1 MKYAS
6 SLAVLAAV
14 FVAGCGGSDGDSA
27 LGNPP
32 VAVPPADLAISS
44 GNSMQVLQVA
54 YLTASESGDMAGL
67 VTNTGISADPGSV
80 AKVPLPGQLVK
91 PLSTAVSNVPFGP
104 EILPCDVSGTMTV
117 SGNLA
122 NPLTLSAN
130 DTINMDADMCDDGL
144 GEVIDGLISA
154 TVTAFTGDMTS
165 GLYNMTMRLDV
176 TNLQVTTAADVL
188 LSNGDVT
195 VMLDTT
201 TPGYVAASVRGDA
214 MTTSSNTSMETL
226 YSYLTSQTLDASVSP
241 SPSTMTAS
249 GTADSSELGGVVEY
263 STPTMFQAF
272 DNDYPSS
279 GEFLVTGANGATV
292 RLIVIDNVDIRIEF
306 DSDGMAP
313 PDETVDTTWVA
324 FTS

>member
-1 MKYAS
+1 MRYAS
-6 SLAVLAAV
+6 SLAVLTAV
-14 FVAGCGGSDGDSA
+14 FVVGCGSSGGDSGP
-27 LGNPP
+27 GNPP
-32 VAVPPADLAISS
+32 VTVPPADLAISS

-54 YLTASESGDMAGL
+54 YLAASASGDMAGL

-91 PLSTAVSNVPFGP
+91 PMRTAVSNVPFGP
-104 EILPCDVSGTMTV
+104 ETLPCDVSGTMTV

-154 TVTAFTGDMTS
+154 TVTAFTGDITS
-165 GLYNMTMRLDV
+165 GLYNMTMRLDL
-176 TNLQVTTAADVL
+176 TNLQVTTAEDVL
-188 LSNGDVT
+188 LSNGDVAVT
-195 VMLDTT
+195 LDAT

-214 MTTSSNTSMETL
+214 VTTSSNTSMETL
-226 YSYLTSQTLDASVSP
+226 YSYLSSQTLDTRVSP
-241 SPSTMTAS
+241 SPYTTSAS
-249 GTADSSELGGVVEY
+249 GTVDSSELGGVVEY
-263 STPTMFQAF
+263 SMFPMFQGF

-279 GEFLVTGANGATV
+279 GELLVTGANGATV
-292 RLIVIDNVDIRIEF
+292 RLIIIDNVDIRIEF

-313 PDETVDTTWVA
+313 PDETIDTTWVA

>member
-1 MKYAS
+1 MRYAS
-6 SLAVLAAV
+6 SLAVLTAV
-14 FVAGCGGSDGDSA
+14 FVAGCGGSSGDSGP
-27 LGNPP
+27 GNPP
-32 VAVPPADLAISS
+32 VTVPPPDLAISS

-54 YLTASESGDMAGL
+54 YLTASDSGDMAGL

-80 AKVPLPGQLVK
+80 SKVPLPGPLVK
-91 PLSTAVSNVPFGP
+91 AMRTAVSNVPFGP
-104 EILPCDVSGTMTV
+104 ETLPCDVSGSMTV
-117 SGNLA
+117 SGDIS
-122 NPLTLSAN
+122 NPLTLSAG

-144 GEVIDGLISA
+144 GEVLDGLIAA
-154 TVTAFTGDMTS
+154 TVTVFTGDITS
-165 GLYNMTMRLDV
+165 GLYNMTMRLDIS
-176 TNLQVTTAADVL
+176 NLQVTTAADVL

-201 TPGYVAASVRGDA
+201 TPLYVAASVRGDA
-214 MTTSSNTSMETL
+214 MTTSSNTSTETL
-226 YSYLTSQTLDASVSP
+226 YSYLTSQTLDAGVSP

-279 GEFLVTGANGATV
+279 GELLVTGANGATV

-313 PDETVDTTWVA
+313 PDETIDTTWVA